1 MNAKYCSDKTANI
14 RPSWTPFT
22 TPVPLLPKT
31 YKFSKKMNR
40 FYCSVSACALTVSL
54 TLVSLRLCGQSTK
67 PFAADSLS
75 AVAEYVRNSRAL
87 LDSLTRLSDT
97 RLQLTISK
105 GSVSALQSRIL
116 ALETENFKLRND
128 ANEMAA
134 RLFDCNQLYD
144 ELHKKKSNANWERW
158 IWRGVSVVG
167 SAFWLRGKIRDP

>member
-1 MNAKYCSDKTANI
+1 
-14 RPSWTPFT
+14 
-22 TPVPLLPKT
+22 
-31 YKFSKKMNR
+31 
-40 FYCSVSACALTVSL
+40 
-54 TLVSLRLCGQSTK
+54 LRLCGQSTK

-97 RLQLTISK
+97 RLQLSISK
-105 GSVSALQSRIL
+105 NSVSALQSRIV
-116 ALETENFKLRND
+116 ALEAENFKLRAD

-158 IWRGVSVVG
+158 IWRGASFVG
-167 SAFWLRGKIRDP
+167 SALWLRGRIKDP

>member
-1 MNAKYCSDKTANI
+1 
-14 RPSWTPFT
+14 
-22 TPVPLLPKT
+22 
-31 YKFSKKMNR
+31 
-40 FYCSVSACALTVSL
+40 
-54 TLVSLRLCGQSTK
+54 VSLRLCGQSTK

-75 AVAEYVRNSRAL
+75 DVAEYVRNSRAL
-87 LDSLTRLSDT
+87 LDSLTRLKDT

-105 GSVSALQSRIL
+105 SSVAALQSRIL

-144 ELHKKKSNANWERW
+144 ELHKKKNNANWERW

-167 SAFWLRGKIRDP
+167 SALWLRGRIQPP